1 MLQANKEVL
10 FRICNSYA
18 ASHAEAEDIFQ
29 EVLLNIWKALPGFE
43 EKASINTW
51 AYRICLNVCLRAK
64 TVAAKKEKQFLRL
77 DGISL
82 HNIREPTYQ
91 TPQSEPFS
99 ELYACIQKL
108 EGTDKS
114 VILLFLEDLNYKEI
128 AGITGL
134 TENHVAVKIK
144 RIKSKLFTC
153 LNA

>member
-29 EVLLNIWKALPGFE
+29 EVLLNIWKALPTFE

-51 AYRICLNVCLRAK
+51 VYRICLNVCLRAK
-64 TVAAKKEKQFLRL
+64 TVEAKKQKHFLHL

-82 HNIREPTYQ
+82 HNIREPTASQ
-91 TPQSEPFS
+91 DLEAFS
-99 ELYACIQKL
+99 ELYACIHKL

-114 VILLFLEDLNYKEI
+114 VILLFLEDLSYKEI

-144 RIKSKLFTC
+144 RIRTKLFTC